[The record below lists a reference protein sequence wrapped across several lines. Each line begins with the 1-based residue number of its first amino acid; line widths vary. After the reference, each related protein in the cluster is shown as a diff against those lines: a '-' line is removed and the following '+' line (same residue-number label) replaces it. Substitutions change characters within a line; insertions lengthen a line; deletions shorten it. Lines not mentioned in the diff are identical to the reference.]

1 MAAPVIGI
9 KETGISEVKKMFSS
23 LPKSTAK
30 KSYKK
35 ALKAGGTVVRKL
47 AASKVKSIVSNEA
60 THTLEKGLAVYSLK
74 PKNGNYRVA
83 VQVRRGLLNTK
94 KIVNG
99 EPVRVGLY
107 ASVLE
112 YGKKGQPAKSWLRS
126 AAREGAGAA
135 LEAAEIAFYTTLQQ
149 AVDDAKT

>member
-1 MAAPVIGI
+1 MGAPVIEVKEAGI
-9 KETGISEVKKMFSS
+9 KEVKKMFSN

-35 ALKAGGTVVRKL
+35 GLKAGGTVIRKL
-47 AASKVKSIVSNEA
+47 AAAKVRSIVSNEA
-60 THTLEKGLAVYSLK
+60 THTLERGLAVYSLK
-74 PKNGNYRVA
+74 KINGNFRVA
-83 VQVRRGLLNTK
+83 VQVRRGLVNTK
-94 KIVNG
+94 KLVNG

-126 AAREGAGAA
+126 AAREGAPAA
-135 LEAAEIAFYTTLQQ
+135 LEAVELVFYSTLQQ
-149 AVDDAKT
+149 AVDDAKQ